1 MTCIREQKLLYH
13 LTSLNNLGSILD
25 NDLQPRSALNGF
37 HDVADV
43 EILAGRAEHGL
54 DDYVPFHWFSRNPF
68 DGRVQTDRPDEDF
81 VLLTVYRT
89 LAIAQNWRVLPKHPL
104 ARQEFRFYD
113 YQEGFDLIDWELMDT
128 RDYSDADCKSVC
140 MAECLA
146 PVYVRVADFFK
157 IYVPTERIHQVVL
170 GELTKRRVN
179 LNVAVNQGMFC

>member
-1 MTCIREQKLLYH
+1 MASIREQKLLYH
-13 LTSLNNLGSILD
+13 LTSLNNVGSILESG
-25 NDLQPRSALNGF
+25 LQPRSALNGF

-81 VLLTVYRT
+81 VLLTVHRT
-89 LAIAQNWRVLPKHPL
+89 LAMARSWRVLPKHPL
-104 ARQEFRFYD
+104 AKQEFRFYG
-113 YQEGFDLIDWELMDT
+113 YQEGFDLIDWELMDI

-146 PVYVRVADFFK
+146 PGCVRVADFFK
-157 IYVPTERIHQVVL
+157 IFVPTEHVH
-170 GELTKRRVN
+170 RRV
-179 LNVAVNQGMFC
+179 LEELATQDLDIEVTVNRGMFC